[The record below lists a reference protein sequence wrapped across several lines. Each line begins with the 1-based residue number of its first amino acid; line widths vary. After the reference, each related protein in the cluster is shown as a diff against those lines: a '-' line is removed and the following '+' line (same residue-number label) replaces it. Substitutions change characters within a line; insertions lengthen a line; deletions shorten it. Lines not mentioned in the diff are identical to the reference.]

1 MNKSS
6 LGNTQA
12 GLGVGFLSGLRR
24 SAGMSADAAHIEK
37 SISDLGHAR
46 MTLVLKHSDTLH
58 IEPIGRGVHRPY
70 KIRMKTSE
78 REGIVDCSEVVF
90 KTVHC
95 QYETKRYCQA
105 VDLSITGP
113 ERELLAYDLDRATGF
128 NLIPPTVGRYVDDL
142 GYGSVMAW
150 VRAPLAIDWVRKG
163 EYRYRDHPENPWLH
177 RCAAFDFIT
186 GQIDRHAANWILD
199 NSYRVYAIDNGYSF
213 VKGDD
218 RTFLKC
224 NIGKYLVGRPVHP
237 EVSNFVNSI
246 DERDVWRVLQN
257 RGFKNQEPE
266 GVMQRLEEMKKTT
279 TWGIMGGMWDP
290 SIKRRKK
297 RN

>member
-1 MNKSS
+1 MNLGS
-6 LGNTQA
+6 LGNSQA

-24 SAGMSADAAHIEK
+24 SAGISNEASFVQK
-37 SISDLGHAR
+37 SLSELEHAR
-46 MTLVLKHSDTLH
+46 MTLVLKHAEVLYVD
-58 IEPIGRGVHRPY
+58 PIGRGVHRPY
-70 KIRMKTSE
+70 KIRLKNSE
-78 REGIVDCSEVVF
+78 KVGLVDCSEVVF

-113 ERELLAYDLDRATGF
+113 ERELLAYDLDRATDFG
-128 NLIPPTVGRYVDDL
+128 LVPPTVGRHVDEL

-163 EYRYRDHPENPWLH
+163 DYRYRDHPENPWLH

-199 NSYRVYAIDNGYSF
+199 KDYRVYAIDNGYSF

-218 RTFLKC
+218 RRFLKC
-224 NIGKYLVGRPVHP
+224 NIGKYLVGKPVHP
-237 EVSNFVNSI
+237 DVVNFVRGI
-246 DERDVWRVLQN
+246 DEKKVWKVLQS
-257 RGFKNQEPE
+257 RGFKHGEPE
-266 GVMQRLEEMKKTT
+266 GVMKRLEEMKRTT
-279 TWGIMGGMWDP
+279 VWGIMRDLWDP
-290 SIKRRKK
+290 SIKRKK
-297 RN
+297 